1 MGDPGQVYNRHM
13 NANSNG
19 LSWASSKL
27 EGNPYAIVV
36 TLNPDEVER
45 SKATKA
51 IAACIG

>member
-1 MGDPGQVYNRHM
+1 M

-45 SKATKA
+45 SKAAKA